1 VAVDKIRKLYEHFE
15 FWWSTDIFEGDYS
28 ISVSII
34 MGLTISN
41 LFTRLFGK
49 KQMRILM
56 GKQNI
61 DVLSFI
67 LKYTVR
73 QIKMLIYIIV
83 G

>member
-1 VAVDKIRKLYEHFE
+1 
-15 FWWSTDIFEGDYS
+15 
-28 ISVSII
+28 VSFI

-61 DVLSFI
+61 VAVVLVYSW
-67 LKYTVR
+67 TS
-73 QIKMLIYIIV
+73 IV
-83 G
+83 NMR

>member
-1 VAVDKIRKLYEHFE
+1 
-15 FWWSTDIFEGDYS
+15 
-28 ISVSII
+28 

-61 DVLSFI
+61 ALVLVYCFI
-67 LKYTVR
+67 LYFIEYVMPSGCHYAALFKF
-73 QIKMLIYIIV
+73 I